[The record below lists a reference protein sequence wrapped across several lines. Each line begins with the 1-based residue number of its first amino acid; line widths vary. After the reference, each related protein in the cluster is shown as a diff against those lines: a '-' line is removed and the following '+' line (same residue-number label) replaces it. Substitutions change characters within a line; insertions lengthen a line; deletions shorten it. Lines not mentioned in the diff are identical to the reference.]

1 MKKQVEFKSL
11 IERIYGEYGKH
22 FIKTKF
28 NSDDNVILNKTLKLH
43 NLTIVV
49 RFIFQAESKHYP
61 QFF

>member
-11 IERIYGEYGKH
+11 IEKIYGEYGKH

-28 NSDDNVILNKTLKLH
+28 NLDDNVILNKTLKLH